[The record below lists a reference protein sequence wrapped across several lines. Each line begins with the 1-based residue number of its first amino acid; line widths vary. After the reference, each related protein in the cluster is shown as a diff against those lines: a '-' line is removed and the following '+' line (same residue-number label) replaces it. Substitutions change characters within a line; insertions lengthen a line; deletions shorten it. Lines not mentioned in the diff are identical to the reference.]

1 MDSRTAWGGTKPVDE
16 CERSSQ
22 GPLGWPWRCSKLDG
36 IAQMSKDGSPKRIAA
51 YGSLYLDR
59 GERMKVVKDQIK
71 VLARESPNSPFFFDV
86 IYGPGQDALATE
98 YAERVR
104 RFADRFTFTE
114 INVGT
119 SFAEAPQADPRHSTQ
134 SDG

>member
-1 MDSRTAWGGTKPVDE
+1 MSGKRGSSKPVV
-16 CERSSQ
+16 
-22 GPLGWPWRCSKLDG
+22 
-36 IAQMSKDGSPKRIAA
+36 A

-86 IYGPGQDALATE
+86 IYGPGQEALATE

-114 INVGT
+114 ISVGT
-119 SFAEAPQADPRHSTQ
+119 SFAETPQADPRHSKQGTE
-134 SDG
+134 

>member
-1 MDSRTAWGGTKPVDE
+1 
-16 CERSSQ
+16 
-22 GPLGWPWRCSKLDG
+22 
-36 IAQMSKDGSPKRIAA
+36 MSKDESPKRMAA

-86 IYGPGQDALATE
+86 IYGPGQEALATE

-114 INVGT
+114 ISVGT
-119 SFAEAPQADPRHSTQ
+119 SFAETPQADPRHSKQGTE
-134 SDG
+134 